1 MPPEETSPNIFKI
14 SRNQAGIPS
23 MNYVAPATIN
33 QYKNYCEDR
42 EFVAQCDELC
52 SAAVIS
58 PRPQKVTIP
67 GRSRKVIRIGL
78 IQTNLKEGYLPRLDV
93 GYDDVY
99 IGEGIVKNEEG
110 YCNIYAINTQE
121 EEVELNLDPVEIQ
134 SFDYVVQDFESDGA
148 TELDTPPIEDVK
160 ARCDRILK
168 TLRLSELNQEEME
181 SIKGLVMDYPD
192 LFLLPGDSLP
202 CTNWIRQFLGMAGY
216 YRRFIQDFS
225 KIAKPL
231 HDLTK
236 KGTNFNW
243 SSECENSFQTLK
255 KCLTSAP
262 ILIFPDFSKPFILT
276 TDASD
281 LAIGAVLSQEEGFEH
296 PIGYLSRVLNKA
308 EVNYSTTEKECLA
321 ALYAMYQYR
330 PYLLGRPFTL
340 VADHEPLN
348 WMHNRKDPGQ
358 RLMRW
363 MFKFTGYQYTFK
375 YKPGKENV
383 VADCLSRNPV
393 TSPPEK
399 EINENL
405 PQLRILMI
413 KRKKENTRT
422 SKAKPDSQ
430 EKSQKSQKPTKPS
443 SEEDSSCIAQRTRSK
458 LNRPSTSAT
467 SLKPKKSISSKIDTG
482 LRRRSHPT
490 NPMSAI
496 PEETASTTVLT
507 DEIEEQESPVI
518 LAMEPVKIID
528 TLGETILVLMY
539 AIQPEQKSDLL
550 AYVRAVAVG
559 LTGLQT
565 RQPRKDLIVNLTF
578 KSKERVR
585 NKSLAAL
592 APCGST
598 KRQKEN
604 FKIKQSSCPKPD
616 LNRIYV
622 VSQPNQSWATCI
634 DRLSPDKVK
643 AYTMNP
649 EALEATTLMLTA
661 MAGSFAL
668 NNATLSIP
676 SFDGKNIPLRDF
688 IQDVRNGAAQITE
701 LQTPNFIKA
710 VLAKLKGPARDSTFN
725 KTFENVDALVKHLK
739 ERFAP
744 GKNYAYYADRIH
756 EARMRKSNT
765 VGTLPIY
772 TDAMGLKSAPSTF
785 QRLMDNVLR
794 GLQDVEMLVYLD
806 DVIIYAKNLH
816 EHQRKTKLFLDRL
829 QMANLVL
836 QTDEVHL
843 LHKEAGF
850 LGHIVSEKGVE
861 PDPRKIEAISNWP
874 RPTNVKKIRQY
885 LGTTGYYR
893 RFIKDYAKIASP
905 LSNLTMKNK
914 PFEWTEECETSFLTL
929 KQHLCNAPIL
939 QFPDINQRFTLTT
952 DASDYAIGAVSSQ
965 NVDGNDL
972 PVSYLSLSLNKH
984 EINYTTTDK
993 ECLATLYAMSIYRP
1007 YLLGHKFTLQSDHEP
1022 LNWMHSCKDP
1032 GQRLMRWM
1040 FKFSDYDYDFKYK
1053 PGKENVVADG
1063 LSRNP
1068 PERDLN
1074 QNLPKLKVMM
1084 EDLDK
1089 CFRISDS
1096 YNCEPTTPE
1105 KLSKDTDICEMN
1117 IWTNIKQKL
1126 EKCNII
1132 FSTTLSTQWLY
1143 TKNTRTWLFSLPEP
1157 TEIQVKCQSERDEFG
1172 KLSGMGIISIRPGCT
1187 VNTSNIILLMNLTN
1201 DGRLEVSWHRGR
1213 DTEAVAQ
1220 KQRTLKETRTG
1231 RSCERD

>member
-202 CTNWIRQFLGMAGY
+202 CTNWQIRQFLRMAGY

-281 LAIGAVLSQEEGFEH
+281 LAIGAVLSQEKEGFEH

-375 YKPGKENV
+375 YKPGKEKRGCRLPIAESSDV
-383 VADCLSRNPV
+383 PTR
-393 TSPPEK
+393 EK
-399 EINENL
+399 EINEKFTTAENSHD
-405 PQLRILMI
+405 
-413 KRKKENTRT
+413 KKKEGNTPERQRQT
-422 SKAKPDSQ
+422 GQPRKISEVS
-430 EKSQKSQKPTKPS
+430 KPTKPS

-507 DEIEEQESPVI
+507 DEIEEQESPVDALPLVDPSQDCGPYTKNSRLLSDIGAIDYKEIRSRKPAIGQI
-518 LAMEPVKIID
+518 LSIKHKIWARRLEGKMDLQINALREAQNALYK
-528 TLGETILVLMY
+528 LGEGKIPHQFLNPQTIQNI
-539 AIQPEQKSDLL
+539 AIEIQQSNSDLQVPIPPKYL
-550 AYVRAVAVG
+550 RSEEIMRISTVD
-559 LTGLQT
+559 TITLQG
-565 RQPRKDLIVNLTF
+565 K
-578 KSKERVR
+578 
-585 NKSLAAL
+585 
-592 APCGST
+592 
-598 KRQKEN
+598 
-604 FKIKQSSCPKPD
+604 
-616 LNRIYV
+616 
-622 VSQPNQSWATCI
+622 
-634 DRLSPDKVK
+634 
-643 AYTMNP
+643 
-649 EALEATTLMLTA
+649 TLMV
-661 MAGSFAL
+661 
-668 NNATLSIP
+668 IY
-676 SFDGKNIPLRDF
+676 IPLVDRKPF
-688 IQDVRNGAAQITE
+688 RVHKLHSVPIPQHEQDNTTIGGRTYKKPSHPYLLLSEDHKQYIKYDQLEMDKCTKGYHLLICPITTTIRE
-701 LQTPNFIKA
+701 SYLSSECEITLLLNPTQNALKQCNLMFNLEPSTQWYYLSHNSSWLYSIMNQETLEIMCPNEQDTSI
-710 VLAKLKGPARDSTFN
+710 KLKGVGILNITPGCQARTREFILQVEEIRKSSRTYIYNPELHLNVTQLYPEMIKIKSLPNLPLQTSGHWNNELTSVNTLLDRMEKIGQHRRETTST
-725 KTFENVDALVKHLK
+725 KTFVFSGLSIQGLTLI
-739 ERFAP
+739 FIIS
-744 GKNYAYYADRIH
+744 YIYYRY
-756 EARMRKSNT
+756 R
-765 VGTLPIY
+765 
-772 TDAMGLKSAPSTF
+772 LKSEKSRNSKNHST
-785 QRLMDNVLR
+785 L
-794 GLQDVEMLVYLD
+794 
-806 DVIIYAKNLH
+806 
-816 EHQRKTKLFLDRL
+816 
-829 QMANLVL
+829 
-836 QTDEVHL
+836 
-843 LHKEAGF
+843 
-850 LGHIVSEKGVE
+850 
-861 PDPRKIEAISNWP
+861 ISA
-874 RPTNVKKIRQY
+874 Q
-885 LGTTGYYR
+885 GTE
-893 RFIKDYAKIASP
+893 
-905 LSNLTMKNK
+905 L
-914 PFEWTEECETSFLTL
+914 
-929 KQHLCNAPIL
+929 
-939 QFPDINQRFTLTT
+939 
-952 DASDYAIGAVSSQ
+952 SDY
-965 NVDGNDL
+965 
-972 PVSYLSLSLNKH
+972 KH
-984 EINYTTTDK
+984 EGT
-993 ECLATLYAMSIYRP
+993 
-1007 YLLGHKFTLQSDHEP
+1007 H
-1022 LNWMHSCKDP
+1022 
-1032 GQRLMRWM
+1032 
-1040 FKFSDYDYDFKYK
+1040 
-1053 PGKENVVADG
+1053 
-1063 LSRNP
+1063 NP
-1068 PERDLN
+1068 SFH
-1074 QNLPKLKVMM
+1074 Q
-1084 EDLDK
+1084 
-1089 CFRISDS
+1089 
-1096 YNCEPTTPE
+1096 
-1105 KLSKDTDICEMN
+1105 
-1117 IWTNIKQKL
+1117 
-1126 EKCNII
+1126 
-1132 FSTTLSTQWLY
+1132 
-1143 TKNTRTWLFSLPEP
+1143 
-1157 TEIQVKCQSERDEFG
+1157 
-1172 KLSGMGIISIRPGCT
+1172 T
-1187 VNTSNIILLMNLTN
+1187 VN
-1201 DGRLEVSWHRGR
+1201 
-1213 DTEAVAQ
+1213 A
-1220 KQRTLKETRTG
+1220 
-1231 RSCERD
+1231 